1 MTTNHLLHEYRIK
14 TKILRPDSSLCKTF
28 NNYPTTAIS
37 DVMESRNTLTQSIK
51 PVWNPTPRLVGSAI
65 TVNSN
70 AGDEILI
77 LKAIEIAKPG
87 DIIIVAGNANPTT
100 ACWGGVMSAMAQS
113 RGVKGL
119 ITDGM
124 IRDVSDCRELKFPI
138 WATGVTPI
146 APNSDIPPGDL
157 NLPVSIGEVI
167 VHPGDLVIADED
179 GVVIVPKEI
188 IEDISISVQS
198 RLSMEEKWIE
208 KISSSG
214 EMIFKDKIDD
224 ILNYRNVEYLD

>member
-1 MTTNHLLHEYRIK
+1 
-14 TKILRPDSSLCKTF
+14 
-28 NNYPTTAIS
+28 
-37 DVMESRNTLTQSIK
+37 
-51 PVWNPTPRLVGSAI
+51 
-65 TVNSN
+65 
-70 AGDEILI
+70 
-77 LKAIEIAKPG
+77 G

-119 ITDGM
+119 ITEGR
-124 IRDVSDCRELKFPI
+124 IREVSDWRELKFPI
-138 WATGVTPI
+138 WATEVNPI
-146 APNSDIPPGDL
+146 AQKSDIPPGDL
-157 NLPVSIGEVI
+157 HLPVSMDESI

-179 GVVIVPKEI
+179 GDVIVTKEI

-198 RLSMEEKWIE
+198 RLSKEEKWIE